1 VDLKILVNKMGKGRN
16 YRILNSKFKKM
27 QKQIASD
34 NLSRRKIILKS
45 LLKKKLLSMRELT
58 SFLKQ
63 VDKGQDFVTFGKIGN
78 FKYIVVADG
87 HGGNKTI
94 FRLRQLN
101 WASILS
107 FDNFADLIFA
117 EITALGNTST
127 DGATLTIIKIFDGPD
142 AHIDVYWAGDSSA
155 KIYKDGQEIYRTNDH
170 DINNSEEMERMKS
183 RGINIKNCDKLC
195 AKTSNVIT
203 QLHSAYFYFTEYD
216 RINMTH
222 SIGHNNV
229 TGKFLSHDRI
239 PIERSP
245 DGKSPNEKSLYKVVV
260 GSDGFW
266 DMMCPDDIHFIAEQ
280 SNTASILGNLAL
292 TRWNKKW
299 HFIRDAF
306 NGKPAVNVLNQSLGL
321 GDDVSVGC
329 FVGLF

>member
-1 VDLKILVNKMGKGRN
+1 
-16 YRILNSKFKKM
+16 M
-27 QKQIASD
+27 QKQIAYE
-34 NLSRRKIILKS
+34 NLSRRSMILKS
-45 LLKKKLLSMRELT
+45 LLRKKLLSMRELT

-63 VDKGQDFVTFGKIGN
+63 VDKGQDYVTFGKTAN

-87 HGGNKTI
+87 HGGNSI
-94 FRLRQLN
+94 IWRIRQLN

-107 FDNFADLIFA
+107 SDNFADLIFA
-117 EITALGNTST
+117 EITALGNNIS
-127 DGATLTIIKIFDGPD
+127 DGATLTIVKIFDGPD

-155 KIYKDGQEIYRTNDH
+155 KIYKDGQEIYHTNDH
-170 DINNSEEMERMKS
+170 DINNVEEMARIKS
-183 RGINIKNCDKLC
+183 MGITMKNCDKLC
-195 AKTSNVIT
+195 AKTSDVIT
-203 QLHSAYFYFTEYD
+203 QLPSAYFWFTN
-216 RINMTH
+216 ILKLNMTH

-239 PIERSP
+239 PIEKSA
-245 DGKSPNEKSLYKVVV
+245 DGKSPNGKSLYKVVV

-306 NGKPAVNVLNQSLGL
+306 HGKPAVNVLNQKLGL

>member
-1 VDLKILVNKMGKGRN
+1 MGKGRN

-27 QKQIASD
+27 QKQIASN
-34 NLSRRKIILKS
+34 NLSRRRMILKS
-45 LLKKKLLSMRELT
+45 LLQKKLLSMRELT

-63 VDKGQDFVTFGKIGN
+63 VDKGQDFVTVGKIDN

-87 HGGNKTI
+87 HGGNKI
-94 FRLRQLN
+94 IWRLRQLN
-101 WASILS
+101 WSSILS
-107 FDNFADLIFA
+107 SDNFADLIFA
-117 EITALGNTST
+117 EITALGNNIS
-127 DGATLTIIKIFDGPD
+127 DGATLTIVKIFDGPD

-155 KIYKDGQEIYRTNDH
+155 KIYKDGQEIYHTNDH
-170 DINNSEEMERMKS
+170 DINNVEEMERMKS
-183 RGINIKNCDKLC
+183 MGINMKNCDKLC
-195 AKTSNVIT
+195 AKTPDIIT
-203 QLHSAYFYFTEYD
+203 QLPSAYFWFTD
-216 RINMTH
+216 ILKLNMTH

-245 DGKSPNEKSLYKVVV
+245 DGKSPNGKSLYKVVV

-306 NGKPAVNVLNQSLGL
+306 HGKPAVNALNQKLGL